1 MWRCLEMP
9 VLCMFYGIIVRMYRE
24 LGGKHNIPH
33 IHVEYSGQ
41 EAVIGL
47 GWHGAGR
54 KASEEP
60 DETRGWRGWRSTRMI
75 WRRIGRCCPTVS
87 SFSASTR

>member
-1 MWRCLEMP
+1 MP

-41 EAVIGL
+41 EAVIG
-47 GWHGAGR
+47 WWAR
-54 KASEEP
+54 CWKESF
-60 DETRGWRGWRSTRMI
+60 
-75 WRRIGRCCPTVS
+75 RRAR
-87 SFSASTR
+87 

>member
-1 MWRCLEMP
+1 MP

-47 GWHGAGR
+47 DGTVLEGKLPKSQMKLVDAWMEMHKEGLGANCTMLCNG
-54 KASEEP
+54 EQFC
-60 DETRGWRGWRSTRMI
+60 
-75 WRRIGRCCPTVS
+75 RIDQKK
-87 SFSASTR
+87 

>member
-47 GWHGAGR
+47 DGTVLEGKLPKSQMKLVDAWMEIHKDDLA
-54 KASEEP
+54 AN
-60 DETRGWRGWRSTRMI
+60 
-75 WRRIGRCCPTVS
+75 GRCCPTVS